1 MDTMTTK
8 EWQENWTKEN
18 VTEDNQSKVHENK
31 TNSPWRWKLTERLW
45 HSSPG
50 SATFNVKRAILAPFL
65 PNKIHVEPQ
74 HIWCPN
80 KDNTAY
86 S

>member
-1 MDTMTTK
+1 MHK
-8 EWQENWTKEN
+8 EKEYGLH
-18 VTEDNQSKVHENK
+18 Q
-31 TNSPWRWKLTERLW
+31 
-45 HSSPG
+45 G

-65 PNKIHVEPQ
+65 PNKIHLEQ
-74 HIWCPN
+74 QNIWCPN

>member
-1 MDTMTTK
+1 MFNMAPHGK
-8 EWQENWTKEN
+8 EL
-18 VTEDNQSKVHENK
+18 SKDLRIRIVALHK
-31 TNSPWRWKLTERLW
+31 DGLGQ
-45 HSSPG
+45 G
-50 SATFNVKRAILAPFL
+50 SATFNVKRAILAPFP

-74 HIWCPN
+74 NIWCPN

>member
-1 MDTMTTK
+1 MY
-8 EWQENWTKEN
+8 EYF
-18 VTEDNQSKVHENK
+18 
-31 TNSPWRWKLTERLW
+31 KLTFELAW
-45 HSSPG
+45 QKKHYLAKTLTEPIDLMQG
-50 SATFNVKRAILAPFL
+50 SATFNVKRAILAPFP

-74 HIWCPN
+74 NIWCPN

>member
-1 MDTMTTK
+1 MPIHLH
-8 EWQENWTKEN
+8 Q
-18 VTEDNQSKVHENK
+18 
-31 TNSPWRWKLTERLW
+31 
-45 HSSPG
+45 G

-74 HIWCPN
+74 NIWCPD

-86 S
+86 N